1 MSTIAHLKDIIDD
14 TTTDKNTVHSYL
26 ELYQP
31 LFEKKKESAKNVLE
45 IGICG
50 GGSIKLWRDYFTNA
64 TVHALDIM
72 DISEVSLQIQN
83 DSRIKLYTSI
93 NAYGNDFFI
102 DQFLNN
108 PTRFDIVLDDG
119 PHTKES
125 MIIFIRNFSRVM
137 TDDGILV
144 VEDVQ
149 DSNWIPDLALAVPVE
164 LQKYIKVYDLRQ
176 LKGRYDDIVFVIDK
190 TIDKTI

>member
-1 MSTIAHLKDIIDD
+1 MSTTFQLKDLIDN

-26 ELYQP
+26 DLYQP

-45 IGICG
+45 IGICN
-50 GGSIKLWRDYFTNA
+50 GGSIKLWRDYFINA
-64 TVHALDIM
+64 TVYALDIM
-72 DISEVSLQIQN
+72 ELADISSEIKN
-83 DSRIKLYTSI
+83 DPRIKLYTSI
-93 NAYGNDFFI
+93 NAYNDDFFI
-102 DQFLNN
+102 DHFLTN

-125 MIIFIRNFSRVM
+125 MIIFIRNFLRIL

-149 DSNWIPDLALAVPVE
+149 DPDWIADLALAVPVE
-164 LQKYIKVYDLRQ
+164 LQKCIRVYDLRQ
-176 LKGRYDDIVFVIDK
+176 TKGRYDDMVFVIDK
-190 TIDKTI
+190 SINKTI